1 MLSAM
6 GSSIV
11 QRLDLFMVSAQI
23 GMASAG
29 IYTIAFYVVAVIEM
43 PSRSLV
49 ARRLLHRW
57 RYIVVI

>member
-1 MLSAM
+1 M
-6 GSSIV
+6 
-11 QRLDLFMVSAQI
+11 

-49 ARRLLHRW
+49 AISLPLASVAIHSGD
-57 RYIVVI
+57 I